1 MDFATFWSAYED
13 VVRKARNGKLTV
25 DDFAGTTHLAHQ
37 PGHHRHQPLGAAA
50 DEGPGLHHRRRVDGL
65 PGRVP
70 GRVGADADR
79 PRGQQGDD
87 PDVDLRPPDHPGRA
101 VRRVPA
107 AHPPA
112 AAGRGRLLRRG
123 LRRAAD
129 PVRAD
134 PLEPG
139 HLDVARRRHQ
149 QAGAGAGAHPR
160 LPRARPHHGRHRPAG
175 VPPAQPPRPRRRHPR
190 PDPVGPRPGVRDRV
204 VRRHAA
210 PVHEAAPRPRH
221 PARLVL
227 PHRRHRVHA
236 HPGPRAAPLAAGT
249 RRAGPREAAAR
260 GAAADPAQAQPGRGV
275 RDVPADE
282 VRRPEALQPRGR
294 RDHAAGARRAV
305 RGGRGGGARRG
316 LHRHGAPRPAQR
328 AGQHRRQEPDPGV
341 PRVRGQHRPA
351 HGAGLGRRE
360 VPPRRRGPVHGRQ
373 RRHHQGVGGRQPVA
387 PRGGR
392 PGARGDRPRQAGPA
406 EPGRRLPGAAAARA
420 RRCGVRRPGRGGRD
434 AEPLAAARLPY
445 RRQRPRRRQQPGGV
459 HHLARVVT
467 LVAVLHRRRPDGP
480 GADLPRQR

>member
-1 MDFATFWSAYED
+1 MKGQGCIIGVGSMDYPPEYQGASEQT
-13 VVRKARNGKLTV
+13 LT
-25 DDFAGTTHLAHQ
+25 DLAVSKVMTLTSTYD
-37 PGHHRHQPLGAAA
+37 HRIVQGAQSG
-50 DEGPGLHHRRRVDGL
+50 EF
-65 PGRVP
+65 
-70 GRVGADADR
+70 
-79 PRGQQGDD
+79 
-87 PDVDLRPPDHPGRA
+87 
-101 VRRVPA
+101 
-107 AHPPA
+107 
-112 AAGRGRLLRRG
+112 LRRIHHLLLG
-123 LRRAAD
+123 EDGFYDEVFAALRIPYEPIRWSQDISTSHDDDINKQARVLELIHAYRVRGHIMAD
-129 PVRAD
+129 TD
-134 PLEPG
+134 PLEYRQRSHPD
-139 HLDVARRRHQ
+139 LDV
-149 QAGAGAGAHPR
+149 GT
-160 LPRARPHHGRHRPAG
+160 HGLTLW
-175 VPPAQPPRPRRRHPR
+175 
-190 PDPVGPRPGVRDRV
+190 DLDREF
-204 VRRHAA
+204 ATGSFGGTPA

-236 HPGPRAAPLAAGT
+236 HPGPRAAALAAGA

-294 RDHAAGARRAV
+294 RDHAAGPRRAV
-305 RGGRGGGARRG
+305 RGRGGGRARRG
-316 LHRHGAPRPAQR
+316 VHRHGAPRPAQR

-360 VPPRRRGPVHGRQ
+360 VPPRRRGPLHRRQ
-373 RRHHQGVGGRQPVA
+373 RRDHQGVGGRQPVA

-406 EPGRRLPGAAAARA
+406 EPGRRVPGAAAARA
-420 RRCGVRRPGRGGRD
+420 RRRGVRRAGRGGRD

-445 RRQRPRRRQQPGGV
+445 RRQRARRRQQPGGL